1 MAITSLINSF
11 NGGEFSPL
19 VATRVQLEK
28 YASGC
33 RVLENFI
40 PMTYGGVNRRPG
52 TEYLGA
58 AKLADRRC
66 RLIGFNYS
74 TTTRFVLE
82 LGHQYLRFWKDG
94 VPVQSAGDPLEVA
107 APWSEDQLR
116 EVQYCQINDIMYLT
130 HPLAPPQKLSRK
142 ADDDWTLEEV
152 AWTWPAFLDENIE
165 ETTVSVSD
173 TSGTTR
179 GMTASADLFD
189 PEHVGSYWQVAH
201 LRGEAYV
208 EIRLNTEDRSEP
220 LRVLGDWEFTTY
232 DIWDGVIRLQRCTTN
247 SVIDEDWE
255 TIRTYTSEADRNV
268 STTGTEEKS
277 VFLRIDYEKENNGGT
292 KSRALLEAGDARVYG
307 VVRITAVSD
316 ARHAT
321 VDVIK
326 DLEANT
332 ATKIWAEG
340 AWSDHRGY
348 PRTVG
353 LHEQRIIYGGTRH
366 KPQMLWGSVV
376 DDFENF
382 RFSSLDDAAFAFALA
397 ATEGNAIQWIQS
409 QDTLLIGTSGDEWT
423 LGKAD
428 PNEPT
433 TPSNIQARRQSSYG
447 SKFLRSVLINDVTLF
462 VQRQGRKVRELVYAF
477 EKDGWVAPDLT
488 ILSEHV
494 TRGEIVESAY
504 QQQPDAIYWAVRGD
518 GQLIG
523 MTYERDQ
530 QVVGWHRHTTQGAFE
545 SVATIYG
552 NGTEDE
558 VWFCVRREIG
568 GETHRYIERFK
579 LGWREA
585 LEAEDKARWF
595 YVDSGKTLSPE
606 SADVSGLEHLE
617 GETVSVLAD
626 GAVEADKVVADGGIS
641 LSASAE
647 IVAAGLPFISR
658 LLPMRLEIDLADGSS
673 FSRIKRVAR
682 LSVNLYKSLGGEFS
696 TNGGE
701 WYALYS
707 RDTGDAMDDSPPVF
721 TGEKEVYAGGDFS
734 RDADVHIRQRQPLP
748 LTLLTLTPRWD
759 VTGD

>member
-1 MAITSLINSF
+1 M
-11 NGGEFSPL
+11 
-19 VATRVQLEK
+19 
-28 YASGC
+28 
-33 RVLENFI
+33 
-40 PMTYGGVNRRPG
+40 
-52 TEYLGA
+52 
-58 AKLADRRC
+58 
-66 RLIGFNYS
+66 
-74 TTTRFVLE
+74 
-82 LGHQYLRFWKDG
+82 
-94 VPVQSAGDPLEVA
+94 
-107 APWSEDQLR
+107 
-116 EVQYCQINDIMYLT
+116 
-130 HPLAPPQKLSRK
+130 
-142 ADDDWTLEEV
+142 
-152 AWTWPAFLDENIE
+152 
-165 ETTVSVSD
+165 
-173 TSGTTR
+173 
-179 GMTASADLFD
+179 
-189 PEHVGSYWQVAH
+189 
-201 LRGEAYV
+201 
-208 EIRLNTEDRSEP
+208 
-220 LRVLGDWEFTTY
+220 
-232 DIWDGVIRLQRCTTN
+232 
-247 SVIDEDWE
+247 
-255 TIRTYTSEADRNV
+255 
-268 STTGTEEKS
+268 
-277 VFLRIDYEKENNGGT
+277 FLRIDYTEDTSVISGVG
-292 KSRALLEAGDARVYG
+292 RALIEAGDARVYG
-307 VVRITAVSD
+307 VVRITSVTD

-321 VDVIK
+321 VDVIE
-326 DLEANT
+326 DLEATT

-340 AWSDHRGY
+340 AWSDHRGF
-348 PRTVG
+348 PHTVG

-397 ATEGNAIQWIQS
+397 ATEGNAIQWLQS

-428 PNEPT
+428 PNEPA

-447 SKFLRSVLINDVTLF
+447 SKFLRSVLINDVVLF

-494 TRGEIVESAY
+494 TRGEIVEAAY
-504 QQQPDAIYWAVRGD
+504 QQQPDAIYWAIRGD

-568 GETHRYIERFK
+568 GETRRYIERFK

-585 LEAEDKARWF
+585 LEAEDKAKWF
-595 YVDSGKTLSPE
+595 YVDCGKTLSPD
-606 SADVSGLEHLE
+606 SADVSGLEHLRARQSACSR
-617 GETVSVLAD
+617 TVQWKRIRSSPMA
-626 GAVEADKVVADGGIS
+626 AS
-641 LSASAE
+641 PSALRRRSSRQGFRLYRDCFRCAWRSTSAM
-647 IVAAGLPFISR
+647 ALPSR
-658 LLPMRLEIDLADGSS
+658 GSS
-673 FSRIKRVAR
+673 ALPAF
-682 LSVNLYKSLGGEFS
+682 SVNLYKSLGGEFS

-721 TGEKEVYAGGDFS
+721 TGEKEVYVGGDFA

>member
-52 TEYLGA
+52 TEFLGA
-58 AKLADRRC
+58 AKLTDHRC

-74 TTTRFVLE
+74 TTTRFILE

-94 VPVQSAGDPLEVA
+94 AQVQSSGEPLELA
-107 APWSEDQLR
+107 APWTEDQLR

-130 HPLAPPQKLSRK
+130 HPLAPPRKLSRK
-142 ADDDWTLEEV
+142 ADNDWTLENV
-152 AWTWPAFLDENIE
+152 DWTWPAFFDENV
-165 ETTVSVSD
+165 TTTAISVNSTIGPGRTM
-173 TSGTTR
+173 TSSTGIFT
-179 GMTASADLFD
+179 
-189 PEHVGSYWQVAH
+189 PEHVGAFWQLAH
-201 LRGEAYV
+201 LREKSEV
-208 EIRLNTEDRSEP
+208 EKKLNTDGHSDS
-220 LRVLGDWEFTTY
+220 LIVHGDWEFTTY
-232 DIWDGVIRLQRCTTN
+232 GTWTGEIRIQRSENDGISWD
-247 SVIDEDWE
+247 
-255 TIRTYTSEADRNV
+255 TIRTYTSEDDRNV
-268 STTGTEEKS
+268 STTGNEEKRCL
-277 VFLRIDYEKENNGGT
+277 LRIHYEETSGSGG
-292 KSRALLEAGDARVYG
+292 RAVLVAGDARVYG
-307 VVRITAVSD
+307 YVKITGYTSPTVV
-316 ARHAT
+316 T
-321 VDVIK
+321 VTVIRE
-326 DLEANT
+326 LLST
-332 ATKIWAEG
+332 GTTKIWSEG

-397 ATEGNAIQWIQS
+397 ATEGNAIQWLQS

-423 LGKAD
+423 LVKAD

-447 SKFLRSVLINDVTLF
+447 SKFLRSVLVNDVTLF

-494 TRGEIVESAY
+494 TRGEIVEAAY
-504 QQQPDAIYWAVRGD
+504 QQQPDAIYWAIRDD

-568 GETHRYIERFK
+568 GETRRYIERFK

-585 LEAEDKARWF
+585 LEAEDKAKWF
-595 YVDSGKTLSPE
+595 YVDCGKTLSPD

-617 GETVSVLAD
+617 GETVGVLAD
-626 GAVEADKVVADGGIS
+626 GAVEADKVVADGGIT
-641 LSASAE
+641 LSAPAE
-647 IVAAGLPFISR
+647 IVAAGLPFVSR
-658 LLPMRLEIDLADGSS
+658 LLPMRLEIDLRDGSS

-707 RDTGDAMDDSPPVF
+707 RDTGDAMDGSPPVF
-721 TGEKEVYAGGDFS
+721 TGEKEVYVGGDFA